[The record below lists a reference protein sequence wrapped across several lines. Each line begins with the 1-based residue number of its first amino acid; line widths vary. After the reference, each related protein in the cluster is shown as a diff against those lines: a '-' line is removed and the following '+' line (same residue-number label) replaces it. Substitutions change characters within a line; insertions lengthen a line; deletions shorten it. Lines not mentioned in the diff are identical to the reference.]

1 MMLLRLLNVSARE
14 FPLWRAGPLPWEFP
28 YATGGAVK
36 KKKKKMSARESHHL
50 GLPALSN

>member
-36 KKKKKMSARESHHL
+36 KKKKMSARESHHL